1 MDNSGGLHNSNH
13 LDSNQAAAASTAALT
28 GIQQQ
33 QPQGMVPAHSLSSLN
48 ASSSTSSSLGLL
60 PSHPVVLTSET
71 PQEQEPSSSNQQIG
85 TVGTS
90 QACSSSH
97 NMLGSQ
103 PKAQWL
109 PQHVHSFKSMSHLQ
123 GQSQSLRATVQSINN
138 INSSFDKNQ
147 RINNDSNLASNALLN
162 AGFLHPGST
171 SATVGNHSEP
181 TPPPPPASAPA
192 IAPGGRFSTNQ
203 QLPLLQPRPIQPATS
218 AISTTSSG
226 SSSNPVVNPQH
237 YPFQALSMTNQLQ
250 PLQEDQKR
258 KDLNFFLGSMG
269 TNSLTLGGGGGGSS
283 NSSGCSGSHPKFA
296 NATSSNSLIQD
307 YQSNHSAS
315 IQGISDTGPPK
326 EKDKEELAKM
336 TPAERRRYE
345 RNLREQQRS
354 YRISQQIKQL
364 RDVLAES
371 NIPFKPNKFSILV
384 NVAEYIKQLQAR
396 AIMLDAEH
404 QKLSNTINQT
414 HQAIASGQIPSSGED
429 SDDRG
434 DTVSTYSDEH
444 ELVMVQGINYT
455 AVFKHCPFA
464 LGVSAL
470 DGRILSCNHALAR
483 LFGSR
488 ETDMNQQSLFLF
500 IRNHQ
505 DVFEAMADLLK
516 RSSVASETGEGV
528 VREAHLLYWCG
539 HVIAQNHRKVRHFC
553 NVQLGSSSLDIWLS
567 RGAYELNIRLLM
579 LTFLLHFAFSS
590 SFNSI

>member
-1 MDNSGGLHNSNH
+1 MENSGGLHHSNN
-13 LDSNQAAAASTAALT
+13 LDSNPADVASTAVLAGT
-28 GIQQQ
+28 QQQ
-33 QPQGMVPAHSLSSLN
+33 QSEGMAPVHSLGNSN
-48 ASSSTSSSLGLL
+48 TSSSTSGSSGLSS
-60 PSHPVVLTSET
+60 SHSVAPATEAQT
-71 PQEQEPSSSNQQIG
+71 QQQQEASSSNQQLG
-85 TVGTS
+85 MVGTS
-90 QACSSSH
+90 QASSSTRK
-97 NMLGSQ
+97 MLGSQ

-109 PQHVHSFKSMSHLQ
+109 PQHDHSFKSLQ
-123 GQSQSLRATVQSINN
+123 HTQGHSQSLSATVQSINS
-138 INSSFDKNQ
+138 INGSFDKIHG
-147 RINNDSNLASNALLN
+147 INNLNNLASNALLN
-162 AGFLHPGST
+162 AGSPHPGST
-171 SATVGNHSEP
+171 GATVGNHLEP
-181 TPPPPPASAPA
+181 THPPPPASAPA
-192 IAPGGRFSTNQ
+192 IASGGRFSTNQ
-203 QLPLLQPRPIQPATS
+203 QLPLLQPRPIQPAASATTTTS
-218 AISTTSSG
+218 SSG

-237 YPFQALSMTNQLQ
+237 YPFQALSMTSQPQ
-250 PLQEDQKR
+250 PLQEQQKR
-258 KDLNFFLGSMG
+258 KDLNLFLGSLG
-269 TNSLTLGGGGGGSS
+269 TNSLALGGGGGGSS

-296 NATSSNSLIQD
+296 NITSSNSLLQD
-307 YQSNHSAS
+307 YQSNYSAS

-470 DGRILSCNHALAR
+470 DGRILTCNHALAR

-528 VREAHLLYWCG
+528 FREAHLLYWCG
-539 HVIAQNHRKVRHFC
+539 HVIAQNHRKLQF
-553 NVQLGSSSLDIWLS
+553 NITLTSTADSSPK
-567 RGAYELNIRLLM
+567 YFN
-579 LTFLLHFAFSS
+579 FSAAPVM
-590 SFNSI
+590 

>member
-1 MDNSGGLHNSNH
+1 MVLYASFRVLLLISYKIEIIAKSKYFSPQSTIMDNSGGLHNSNH

-71 PQEQEPSSSNQQIG
+71 PQEQEPSSNQQIG

-226 SSSNPVVNPQH
+226 SSANPVVNPQH
-237 YPFQALSMTNQLQ
+237 YPFQALSMTNQPQ

-258 KDLNFFLGSMG
+258 KDLNLFFPWSVHGSDVISFLCDLIVVAYFFRFFWSEKG
-269 TNSLTLGGGGGGSS
+269 EPLQQKIS
-283 NSSGCSGSHPKFA
+283 KFFSFE
-296 NATSSNSLIQD
+296 N
-307 YQSNHSAS
+307 
-315 IQGISDTGPPK
+315 
-326 EKDKEELAKM
+326 
-336 TPAERRRYE
+336 
-345 RNLREQQRS
+345 
-354 YRISQQIKQL
+354 
-364 RDVLAES
+364 
-371 NIPFKPNKFSILV
+371 PNKRLII
-384 NVAEYIKQLQAR
+384 IK
-396 AIMLDAEH
+396 
-404 QKLSNTINQT
+404 
-414 HQAIASGQIPSSGED
+414 
-429 SDDRG
+429 
-434 DTVSTYSDEH
+434 
-444 ELVMVQGINYT
+444 
-455 AVFKHCPFA
+455 
-464 LGVSAL
+464 
-470 DGRILSCNHALAR
+470 
-483 LFGSR
+483 
-488 ETDMNQQSLFLF
+488 
-500 IRNHQ
+500 
-505 DVFEAMADLLK
+505 
-516 RSSVASETGEGV
+516 
-528 VREAHLLYWCG
+528 
-539 HVIAQNHRKVRHFC
+539 
-553 NVQLGSSSLDIWLS
+553 
-567 RGAYELNIRLLM
+567 
-579 LTFLLHFAFSS
+579 
-590 SFNSI
+590 